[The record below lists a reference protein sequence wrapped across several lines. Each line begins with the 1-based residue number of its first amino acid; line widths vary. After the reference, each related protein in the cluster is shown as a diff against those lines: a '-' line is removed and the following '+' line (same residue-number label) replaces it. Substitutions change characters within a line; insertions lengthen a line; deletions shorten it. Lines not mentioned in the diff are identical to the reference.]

1 MFSLS
6 SLLAPRR
13 PMRTFAL
20 LDQSGLCRAFR
31 QSRQAPLGAGW
42 VEVDRQSLS
51 WLQKPLPASARI
63 AHNSGD
69 RYLRKAQP
77 A

>member
-6 SLLAPRR
+6 SLFAPRR
-13 PMRTFAL
+13 RMRTFAL
-20 LDQSGLCRAFR
+20 LDQAGLCRAFR

-42 VEVDRQSLS
+42 VEVDRQCLS

-63 AHNSGD
+63 ATNTNA
-69 RYLRKAQP
+69 RYLRKALP